1 MQDVIGKYMAKGC
14 FDAQRKKNLG
24 RDQHFLFAVLS
35 EMELAMFAFCQSQK
49 SLRKHEDPIIGNSF
63 IPFPSAA

>member
-24 RDQHFLFAVLS
+24 TDQHFLVAVLS
-35 EMELAMFAFCQSQK
+35 EMELAMFAFCQS
-49 SLRKHEDPIIGNSF
+49 
-63 IPFPSAA
+63 